1 VRVRTLR
8 QAAALL
14 ARATNHDGLLT
25 LAGTLGFD
33 GAALLLDADTRGN
46 LGIADTAG
54 EVRLMRGRGALRALL
69 VLAPAGEALR
79 PLLAQLASSLNRRTS
94 HVLWTVIAASGG
106 ADEAG
111 VACFTAEQRPPRLAA
126 LFVRPSQVVASD
138 AETLCALEAA
148 SDGDDL
154 LVHTRWCELLG
165 RAALSR
171 RFYRTLEQ
179 RIAALAGSLPRM
191 PENERAEL
199 ALLCASRL
207 LFLSF
212 LQAKGWLDG
221 DRAFL
226 AGRFDACMASGGRFH
241 ERVLQP
247 LFFGTLNT
255 PLRKRAATARA
266 FGAVPFLNGG
276 LFGRTPLERRHAGAR
291 FSDEALGELFA
302 QLLGAYRFTAR
313 EEQAQWSEVAIDPE
327 MLGRA
332 FESLMASRERRV
344 SGAFYTPQPLVAQV
358 ADHALVAALS
368 SEALGASCVEGAL
381 RGDTLPAP
389 AALLLRERLRTLTVL
404 DPACGSGAFLVY
416 LLERLTQLHV
426 AAGDARGVASIRRE
440 VLTHAIHG
448 VDINPT
454 AVWLCELRLWVSVV
468 IESDETRMSAV
479 PPLPNLDCNVRVGDT
494 LAGEAFDEP
503 AALVGPPLV
512 LARMHERYVRASG
525 ARKAT
530 LRRALARE
538 EARRAIATIDF
549 QLVRI
554 AAQRKERLLARRSPD
569 LFGERD
575 RDAGQSAEERRE
587 LRARAAALRRERHR
601 IADGGALPFSF
612 TSHFAHVHAR
622 GGFGLV
628 AGNPPW
634 VRLHNIP
641 PASREALRGRYAVFS
656 DAAWEPSPG
665 ATRGHG
671 FAAQVDLAA
680 LFVER
685 SIALAAAG
693 GAVALLLPAKL
704 WRSLSGG
711 GLRRLVAAR
720 TDIRRLED
728 WTDAPCAFDAAVYP
742 SVLVASRRAGTV
754 SRLPARVDARSARAD
769 VDARADVEASYVVR
783 RRTLNVEWR
792 APSCAAWLDP
802 DDAASPWLVLP
813 NEVRSALDRLRE
825 RGLPL
830 VTGRLGR
837 ALLGVKCG
845 CNEAFLVNHTG
856 GDSVLA
862 AVECQGRRGSLER
875 ELLRPLLRGESLQAW
890 RVPPSSR
897 AIVWTHAQS
906 GPPLGALPPAAA
918 RWLAPWRRRLRARSD
933 LRGTGSWWMLF
944 RTESADCARTRVVW
958 SDFGRAPR
966 AAILPA
972 GDPTVPLNSC
982 YVLPCEDPLDA
993 LAFAALLNSPL
1004 AAAFLNAIAEPA
1016 RGGWHRYLAWTVEL
1030 LPVPREWARA
1040 RRILAPL
1047 AERALLGQPPTES
1060 ELLAAACRAY
1070 RLGGEDVA
1078 PLVAWCR

>member
-1 VRVRTLR
+1 MRVRTLR

-14 ARATNHDGLLT
+14 ARATSTEGLLT
-25 LAGTLGFD
+25 LAGALGFD
-33 GAALLLDADTRGN
+33 GAALPLDADARAN
-46 LGIADTAG
+46 LGIPESAG

-69 VLAPAGEALR
+69 VLVPPDAALR
-79 PLLAQLASSLNRRTS
+79 PLLTLLAASLSRRTS
-94 HVLWTVIAASGG
+94 HVMWTVLAASVAG
-106 ADEAG
+106 DEAG
-111 VACFTAEQRPPRLAA
+111 ISCWTAEQRPPRLAA
-126 LFVRPSQVVASD
+126 LLVRPSQVVASD

-165 RAALSR
+165 RSALTR

-191 PENERAEL
+191 PEPDRAEL

-212 LQAKGWLDG
+212 LQAKGWLNG

-226 AGRFDACMASGGRFH
+226 ANRFDACMAAGGGFH

-255 PLRKRAATARA
+255 PQRKRAAAARA
-266 FGAVPFLNGG
+266 FGSVPFLNGG
-276 LFGRTPLERRHAGAR
+276 LFGRTALERRHARAR
-291 FSDEALGELFA
+291 VSDEALGELFA

-313 EEQAQWSEVAIDPE
+313 EEQAEWSEVAIDPE

-344 SGAFYTPQPLVAQV
+344 SGAFYTPQALVAQV
-358 ADHALVAALS
+358 ADHALLAALPS
-368 SEALGASCVEGAL
+368 DALPAENVEAAL
-381 RGDTLPAP
+381 RGEPLPA
-389 AALLLRERLRTLTVL
+389 ATQSLLRERLRTLTVL

-426 AAGDARGVASIRRE
+426 AAGDARGVAALRRD

-448 VDINPT
+448 VDVNPT
-454 AVWLCELRLWVSVV
+454 AVWLCELRLWLSVV
-468 IESDETRMSAV
+468 IENDEMRMSAV

-494 LAGEAFDEP
+494 LAGDAFDEP
-503 AALVGPPLV
+503 VALVGPPAA
-512 LARMHERYVRASG
+512 LARLRDRYVRASG
-525 ARKAT
+525 TRKAT

-538 EARRAIATIDF
+538 ETRRAIATIDF
-549 QLVRI
+549 QLLRI
-554 AAQRKERLLARRSPD
+554 AAQRRERLLARRSPD

-575 RDAGQSAEERRE
+575 QGAEFSAQSRRE
-587 LRARAAALRRERHR
+587 LRERAAALRRERRR

-628 AGNPPW
+628 VGNPPW

-641 PASREALRGRYAVFS
+641 AAARDELRARYRVFA
-656 DAAWEPSPG
+656 DAAWEPASS
-665 ATRGHG
+665 AARGRG

-685 SIALAAAG
+685 SIALATDG
-693 GAVALLLPAKL
+693 GAIALLLPAKL

-720 TDIRRLED
+720 TEVRRLED
-728 WTDAPCAFDAAVYP
+728 WTDGPCAFDAAVYP
-742 SVLVASRRAGTV
+742 SVLVASRRSSAPGQLAGC
-754 SRLPARVDARSARAD
+754 ADAESAYA
-769 VDARADVEASYVVR
+769 VR
-783 RRTLNVEWR
+783 RRTLGV
-792 APSCAAWLDP
+792 AWTSTSRSARLDE
-802 DDAASPWLVLP
+802 DDPASPWLVLP
-813 NEVRSALDRLRE
+813 NEVRAAFDGLRA
-825 RGLPL
+825 RGQPL
-830 VTGRLGR
+830 ASSRLGR

-845 CNEAFLVNHTG
+845 CNEAFLVNDTG
-856 GDSVLA
+856 GDRVLA
-862 AVECQGRRGSLER
+862 AVECHGRRGTLER
-875 ELLRPLLRGESLQAW
+875 ALLRPLLRGESLQAW
-890 RVPPSSR
+890 HVPRSSR
-897 AIVWTHAQS
+897 AIVWTHSDS
-906 GPPLGALPPAAA
+906 GAPLGALPPAAA
-918 RWLAPWRRRLRARSD
+918 RWLAPWRRRLRLRSD
-933 LRGTGSWWMLF
+933 LRGSGSWWMLF
-944 RTESADCARTRVVW
+944 RTESADCTRTRVVW
-958 SDFGRAPR
+958 SDFGRTPR
-966 AAILPA
+966 AAILAA

-982 YVLPCEDPLDA
+982 YVLPCDDPVDA

-1016 RGGWHRYLAWTVEL
+1016 RGGWHRYLAWTVEQ
-1030 LPVPREWARA
+1030 LPIPREWTRA
-1040 RRILAPL
+1040 RSILAPL
-1047 AERALLGQPPTES
+1047 AERALLGDAPSTS

-1070 RLGGEDVA
+1070 RLRHDAVA
-1078 PLVAWCR
+1078 PLVAWCG

>member
-1 VRVRTLR
+1 MRVRTLR

-14 ARATNHDGLLT
+14 ARASTDDGLLT
-25 LAGTLGFD
+25 LAGALGFD
-33 GAALLLDADTRGN
+33 GAALVLDADTRGN
-46 LGIADTAG
+46 LGVPDIAGD
-54 EVRLMRGRGALRALL
+54 VRLMRGRGALRALL
-69 VLAPAGEALR
+69 VLAPSDTPLR
-79 PLLAQLASSLNRRTS
+79 ALLAQLASSLSRRTS
-94 HVLWTVIAASGG
+94 HVLWTVIAASGSG
-106 ADEAG
+106 DEAG
-111 VACFTAEQRPPRLAA
+111 IACWTADQRQPRLAA
-126 LFVRPSQVVASD
+126 LLIRPSRVVASD

-148 SDGDDL
+148 SEGDDL

-165 RAALSR
+165 RAALSH

-191 PENERAEL
+191 PEPDRAEL

-221 DRAFL
+221 DRGFL
-226 AGRFDACMASGGRFH
+226 VNRFDACMASGGCFH

-255 PLRKRAATARA
+255 PLRRRAAAARA

-276 LFGRTPLERRHAGAR
+276 LFGRTPLERRHARAR

-313 EEQAQWSEVAIDPE
+313 EEQAPWSEVAIDPE

-332 FESLMASRERRV
+332 FESLMAERERRV

-358 ADHALVAALS
+358 ADRALVAAL
-368 SEALGASCVEGAL
+368 ASDVLSVACVENAL
-381 RGDTLPAP
+381 RGDPLPAQ
-389 AALLLRERLRTLTVL
+389 AARLLRERLHALTVL

-416 LLERLTQLHV
+416 LLERLTHLHV
-426 AAGDARGVASIRRE
+426 IAGDCRGVAAVRRE
-440 VLTHAIHG
+440 VLTRAIHG
-448 VDINPT
+448 VDVNPT
-454 AVWLCELRLWVSVV
+454 AVWLCELRLWLSVV
-468 IESDETRMSAV
+468 IESDEARMSAV

-494 LAGEAFDEP
+494 LAGDAFDEP
-503 AALVGPPLV
+503 PALVGPPV
-512 LARMHERYVRASG
+512 ALARLRERYVRASG
-525 ARKAT
+525 ARKTT

-538 EARRAIATIDF
+538 EAKRAIATIDF
-549 QLVRI
+549 HLLRVG
-554 AAQRKERLLARRSPD
+554 AQRRENLLARRSPD

-575 RDAGQSAEERRE
+575 RAVEQSPQDRRE
-587 LRARAAALRRERHR
+587 LRDRAAALRRERRR

-612 TSHFAHVHAR
+612 PTHFAHVHAR
-622 GGFGLV
+622 GGFGLI

-641 PASREALRGRYAVFS
+641 AAARDALRSRYTVFA
-656 DAAWEPSPG
+656 DAAWEPSSG
-665 ATRGHG
+665 APRGRG

-685 SIALAAAG
+685 SIALAGDG

-711 GLRRLVAAR
+711 GVRRFVAER
-720 TDIRRLED
+720 SEIRRIED

-742 SVLVASRRAGTV
+742 SVLIVTRRSALERRAMSDNPGSV
-754 SRLPARVDARSARAD
+754 HVDA
-769 VDARADVEASYVVR
+769 EAACAIR

-792 APSCAAWLDP
+792 VTPRSVRLDP

-813 NEVRSALDRLRE
+813 NEVRAAFDTLRE
-825 RGLPL
+825 RGHPL
-830 VTGRLGR
+830 AAGRLGR

-856 GDSVLA
+856 GDRVLA
-862 AVECQGRRGSLER
+862 AVECRGRRGSLER

-897 AIVWTHAQS
+897 AIVWTHAES
-906 GPPLGALPPAAA
+906 GPPLGTLPPAAA

-982 YVLPCEDPLDA
+982 YVLPCADPVDA
-993 LAFAALLNSPL
+993 LALAALLNSPL
-1004 AAAFLNAIAEPA
+1004 AAGFLNAIAEPA
-1016 RGGWHRYLAWTVEL
+1016 RGSWHRYLAWTVEL
-1030 LPVPREWARA
+1030 LPIPREWARA
-1040 RRILAPL
+1040 RSILAPL
-1047 AERALLGQPPTES
+1047 AERALLGQPPTRS
-1060 ELLAAACRAY
+1060 DLLAAACRAY
-1070 RLGGEDVA
+1070 RLKQEDIA
-1078 PLVAWCR
+1078 PLVAWCG

>member
-1 VRVRTLR
+1 MRVRTLR

-14 ARATNHDGLLT
+14 ARANTNDGLLA
-25 LAGTLGFD
+25 LAGALGFD
-33 GAALLLDADTRGN
+33 GAAIPLDADMRAN
-46 LGIADTAG
+46 LGIPPAAG
-54 EVRLMRGRGALRALL
+54 DVRLMRGAGALRALL
-69 VLAPAGEALR
+69 VLAPPAAPLR
-79 PLLAQLASSLNRRTS
+79 SVLAQLAASLARRTT
-94 HVLWTVIAASGG
+94 HVLWTLVAASGDR
-106 ADEAG
+106 AEAA
-111 VACFTAEQRPPRLAA
+111 VACWTGEQRPPRLAA

-138 AETLCALEAA
+138 AETLCSLEAA
-148 SDGDDL
+148 SAGDDL

-191 PENERAEL
+191 PEPDRAEL
-199 ALLCASRL
+199 ALLYASRL

-226 AGRFDACMASGGRFH
+226 ANRFDACMAQGGGFH
-241 ERVLQP
+241 ARVLEP

-255 PLRKRAATARA
+255 PPRRRAAAARA
-266 FGAVPFLNGG
+266 FGEVPFLNGG
-276 LFGRTPLERRHAGAR
+276 LFGRTPLERRHAKAR

-313 EEQAQWSEVAIDPE
+313 EEQALWSEVAIDPE

-332 FESLMASRERRV
+332 FESLMAARERRV
-344 SGAFYTPQPLVAQV
+344 SGAFYTPYALVAQV
-358 ADHALVAALS
+358 ADHALVAALAVQGVDPS
-368 SEALGASCVEGAL
+368 WVERAL
-381 RGDTLPAP
+381 RGEPLSEDAGRQ
-389 AALLLRERLRTLTVL
+389 LRERMRSLTVL

-426 AAGDARGVASIRRE
+426 AAGDTRGVAAIRRE
-440 VLTHAIHG
+440 VLTRAIHG

-454 AVWLCELRLWVSVV
+454 AVWLCELRLWLSVV

-494 LAGEAFDEP
+494 LAGESFDEP
-503 AALVGPPLV
+503 ATLVGPPAT
-512 LARMHERYVRASG
+512 LARLRDRYVRASG

-530 LRRALARE
+530 LRRALSRE
-538 EARRAIATIDF
+538 EARRALATLDF
-549 QLVRI
+549 HLRRI
-554 AAQRKERLLARRSPD
+554 SAERREWVLARRSPD

-575 RDAGQSAEERRE
+575 RGAMQSAQARRE
-587 LRARAAALRRERHR
+587 LRDRASSLRRERRR

-612 TSHFAHVHAR
+612 TTHFAHVHAL

-628 AGNPPW
+628 IGNPPW
-634 VRLHNIP
+634 VRLHNIAP
-641 PASREALRGRYAVFS
+641 DARDALRSRYRVFS
-656 DAAWEPSPG
+656 DAAWEPAAASPV
-665 ATRGHG
+665 RGRG

-693 GAVALLLPAKL
+693 GTIALLLPAKL

-711 GLRRLVAAR
+711 GVRRLIAAR
-720 TDIRRLED
+720 THLRRLED
-728 WTDAPCAFDAAVYP
+728 WTDAPCSFDAAVYP
-742 SVLVASRRAGTV
+742 SVLVAT
-754 SRLPARVDARSARAD
+754 RLSHDGSPTQRDNPGDETLTDYA
-769 VDARADVEASYVVR
+769 VR
-783 RRTLNVEWR
+783 RRTLSIGWR
-792 APSCAAWLDP
+792 AAPRTALLDP
-802 DDAASPWLVLP
+802 GDPASPWLILP
-813 NEVRSALDRLRE
+813 NEVRTVFDELRT
-825 RGLPL
+825 RGHPL
-830 VTGRLGR
+830 AAGRFGR
-837 ALLGVKCG
+837 AVLGVKCG
-845 CNEAFLVNHTG
+845 CNEAFVVNQAG
-856 GDSVLA
+856 GDQVMA
-862 AVECQGRRGSLER
+862 TVEWQGRRGTLER
-875 ELLRPLLRGESLQAW
+875 ELLRPLLRGDAVQSW
-890 RVPPSSR
+890 HVPPSPR
-897 AIVWTHAQS
+897 AILWTHSDAGS
-906 GPPLGALPPAAA
+906 PLGTLPPAAA

-944 RTESADCARTRVVW
+944 RTESADSTRTRVVW
-958 SDFGRAPR
+958 NDFGRSPR

-982 YVLPCEDPLDA
+982 YVLPCVDPVAA
-993 LAFAALLNSPL
+993 LALAALLNSPL

-1047 AERALLGQPPTES
+1047 AERALLGQPPTDS
-1060 ELLAAACRAY
+1060 ELLAAACHAY
-1070 RLGGEDVA
+1070 RLRHEDVA

>member
-14 ARATNHDGLLT
+14 ARATSTDGLLA
-25 LAGTLGFD
+25 LANTLGFE
-33 GAALLLDADTRGN
+33 GAALALDADTRAN
-46 LGIADTAG
+46 LGISDSACD
-54 EVRLMRGRGALRALL
+54 VRLMRGRGALRALL
-69 VLAPAGEALR
+69 VTSPPDVALR
-79 PLLAQLASSLNRRTS
+79 AFLTQLAASLTRRTS
-94 HVLWTVIAASGG
+94 HVLWTVVAASPGG
-106 ADEAG
+106 DETA
-111 VACFTAEQRPPRLAA
+111 VACWSLGQRPPRLAA
-126 LFVRPSQVVASD
+126 LLVRPSQVVASD

-148 SDGDDL
+148 GTGDDL

-179 RIAALAGSLPRM
+179 RIAALASSLPRM
-191 PENERAEL
+191 PEADRAEL

-226 AGRFDACMASGGRFH
+226 STRFDACMASGGHFH

-255 PLRKRAATARA
+255 PLCRRAAAARA

-276 LFGRTPLERRHAGAR
+276 LFGRTALERRHALAR

-313 EEQAQWSEVAIDPE
+313 EQQAQWSEVAVDPE

-332 FESLMASRERRV
+332 FESLMAARERQV

-358 ADHALVAALS
+358 ADHALVAALQS
-368 SEALGASCVEGAL
+368 ADLDAACVESAL
-381 RGDTLPAP
+381 RGDTLRPHPARF
-389 AALLLRERLRTLTVL
+389 LRERLGSLAVL

-426 AAGDARGVASIRRE
+426 AAGDTRGVAAIRRE
-440 VLTHAIHG
+440 VLPRAIHG

-454 AVWLCELRLWVSVV
+454 AVWLCELRLWLSVV
-468 IESDETRMSAV
+468 IESEETRMSAV

-503 AALVGPPLV
+503 PALVGPPAA
-512 LARMHERYVRASG
+512 LARLRERYVRASG
-525 ARKAT
+525 ARKTT
-530 LRRALARE
+530 LRQALARE
-538 EARRAIATIDF
+538 ETKRAVATIDF
-549 QLVRI
+549 QLLCI
-554 AAQRKERLLARRSPD
+554 ASQRRERLLARRSPD

-575 RDAGQSAEERRE
+575 RETPISARSTRE
-587 LRARAAALRRERHR
+587 LRERAAELRRERRR

-612 TSHFAHVHAR
+612 TSHFAHVHAM

-628 AGNPPW
+628 VGNPPW
-634 VRLHNIP
+634 VRPHNIP
-641 PASREALRGRYAVFS
+641 VAARDALRSRYRVFS
-656 DAAWEPSPG
+656 DAAWEPESSG
-665 ATRGHG
+665 VRGRG

-685 SIALAAAG
+685 SISLAADG

-711 GLRRLVAAR
+711 GVRRLIAAR
-720 TDIRRLED
+720 TVLRRMED

-742 SVLVASRRAGTV
+742 SVLIASRTSPAH
-754 SRLPARVDARSARAD
+754 LPAAPVETPDAAMGA
-769 VDARADVEASYVVR
+769 AYAVR
-783 RRTLNVEWR
+783 RRTLSVEWR
-792 APSCAAWLDP
+792 AAPRTTLLDSGNP
-802 DDAASPWLVLP
+802 ASPWLVLP
-813 NEVRSALDRLRE
+813 NEVRAAFDLLRE
-825 RGLPL
+825 RGHALA
-830 VTGRLGR
+830 TGRLGR

-845 CNEAFLVNHTG
+845 CNDAFLVSDAG
-856 GDSVLA
+856 GDSVIA
-862 AVECQGRRGSLER
+862 AVECQGRRGTLER

-890 RVPPSSR
+890 RVPRSSR
-897 AIVWTHAQS
+897 AIVWTHSDS
-906 GPPLGALPPAAA
+906 GSPLGTLPPAAA

-933 LRGTGSWWMLF
+933 FRGSGSWWMLF
-944 RTESADCARTRVVW
+944 RTESADFARTRVVW
-958 SDFGRAPR
+958 NDFGRTPR

-982 YVLPCEDPLDA
+982 YVLPCADPVDA

-1004 AAAFLNAIAEPA
+1004 AAAFLNAVAEPA

-1030 LPVPREWARA
+1030 LPVPREWSRA

-1047 AERALLGQPPTES
+1047 AERALLGQPPS
-1060 ELLAAACRAY
+1060 ACELLAAACRAY
-1070 RLGGEDVA
+1070 RLTHDDLA

>member
-1 VRVRTLR
+1 MRTLR

-14 ARATNHDGLLT
+14 ARANTNDGLLA

-33 GAALLLDADTRGN
+33 GAAIHLDADTRAN
-46 LGIADTAG
+46 LGIPPSAG
-54 EVRLMRGRGALRALL
+54 EVRLMRGEGALRALL
-69 VLAPAGEALR
+69 VLAPPGSPLR
-79 PLLAQLASSLNRRTS
+79 ATLTELASSLARRTS
-94 HVLWTVIAASGG
+94 HVLWALLAAS
-106 ADEAG
+106 ADGEEAG
-111 VACFTAEQRPPRLAA
+111 VACWTGEQRPPRLAA
-126 LFVRPSQVVASD
+126 LLVRPSQVVASD

-148 SDGDDL
+148 STGGDL
-154 LVHTRWCELLG
+154 MVHTRWCELLG

-191 PENERAEL
+191 PEPDRAEL

-226 AGRFDACMASGGRFH
+226 ANRFDACMADGGGFH
-241 ERVLQP
+241 ARVLEP

-255 PLRKRAATARA
+255 PRSRRAATARA
-266 FGAVPFLNGG
+266 FGEVPFLNGG
-276 LFGRTPLERRHAGAR
+276 LFARTPLERRHAKAR
-291 FSDEALGELFA
+291 FSDSALGELFA

-313 EEQAQWSEVAIDPE
+313 EEQALWSEVAIDPE

-332 FESLMASRERRV
+332 FESLMAARERRV
-344 SGAFYTPQPLVAQV
+344 SGAFYTPYALVAQV
-358 ADHALVAALS
+358 ADHALVAAL
-368 SEALGASCVEGAL
+368 ASGSLDAAGVEGAL
-381 RGDTLPAP
+381 RGEPVPDDVGR
-389 AALLLRERLRTLTVL
+389 LLRERMRMLTVL

-426 AAGDARGVASIRRE
+426 ASGDTRGVSAIRRE
-440 VLTHAIHG
+440 VLTRAIHG
-448 VDINPT
+448 VDVNPM
-454 AVWLCELRLWVSVV
+454 AVWLCELRLWLSVV

-479 PPLPNLDCNVRVGDT
+479 PPLPNLDSNVRVGDT
-494 LAGEAFDEP
+494 LAGDAFDEP
-503 AALVGPPLV
+503 AALVGPPAA
-512 LARMHERYVRASG
+512 LARLRERYVRASG

-530 LRRALARE
+530 LRRALSRE
-538 EARRAIATIDF
+538 ETRRALATIDF
-549 QLVRI
+549 QLLRI
-554 AAQRKERLLARRSPD
+554 SAQRREWVLARRSPD

-575 RDAGQSAEERRE
+575 RGAAQSAQARRE
-587 LRARAAALRRERHR
+587 LRDRAATLRRERRR

-612 TSHFAHVHAR
+612 TTHFAHVHAQ

-628 AGNPPW
+628 VGNPPW
-634 VRLHNIP
+634 VRLHNIA
-641 PASREALRGRYAVFS
+641 PATRDALRSRFRVFS
-656 DAAWEPSPG
+656 DAAWEPASG
-665 ATRGHG
+665 STRGRG

-685 SIALAAAG
+685 SIALAVVG
-693 GAVALLLPAKL
+693 GAIALLLPAKL
-704 WRSLSGG
+704 WRSLSAGG
-711 GLRRLVAAR
+711 VRRLLAAR
-720 TDIRRLED
+720 TQLERLED

-742 SVLVASRRAGTV
+742 SVLVAT
-754 SRLPARVDARSARAD
+754 RLPSHARPASRTSPESARETDYA
-769 VDARADVEASYVVR
+769 VR
-783 RRTLNVEWR
+783 RRTLHIGWR
-792 APSCAAWLDP
+792 AAAHTTLLDRSDP
-802 DDAASPWLVLP
+802 ASPWLILP
-813 NEVRSALDRLRE
+813 NEVRAVFDELRA
-825 RGLPL
+825 RGQPL
-830 VTGRLGR
+830 ASGQFGR

-845 CNEAFLVNHTG
+845 CNEAFLVNATG
-856 GDSVLA
+856 GDRVLA
-862 AVECQGRRGSLER
+862 AVECQGRRGTLER
-875 ELLRPLLRGESLQAW
+875 ELLRPLLRGEAVQAW

-897 AIVWTHAQS
+897 AIVWTHADS
-906 GPPLGALPPAAA
+906 GTPLGTLPPAAA

-933 LRGTGSWWMLF
+933 LRGTGNWWMLF
-944 RTESADCARTRVVW
+944 RTESADFTRTRVVW
-958 SDFGRAPR
+958 NDFGRAPR

-982 YVLPCEDPLDA
+982 YVLPCADPVDA
-993 LAFAALLNSPL
+993 LALAALLNSPL

-1030 LPVPREWARA
+1030 LPVPCEWPRA

-1060 ELLAAACRAY
+1060 ALLDAACRAY
-1070 RLGGEDVA
+1070 RLQHADVA